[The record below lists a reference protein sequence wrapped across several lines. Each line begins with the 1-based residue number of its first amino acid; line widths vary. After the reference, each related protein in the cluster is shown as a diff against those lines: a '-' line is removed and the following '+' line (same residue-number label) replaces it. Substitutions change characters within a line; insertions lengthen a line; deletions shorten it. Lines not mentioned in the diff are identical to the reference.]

1 MMPGAPKWEPK
12 ALTALDYAQARQA
25 AVRATQQAAADA
37 LAEGVETAVTGEVK
51 IPGRVVFSEDAIDL
65 DRAIAARRRAAGR

>member
-12 ALTALDYAQARQA
+12 PLTATDYAQARA
-25 AVRATQQAAADA
+25 AATRATQRAAAES
-37 LAEGVETAVTGEVK
+37 LAEGVATSVTGEIK
-51 IPGRVVFSEDAIDL
+51 IPGRIVFAEAALDL